1 MTNWARLIILSIV
14 LGLAKANNFMRVILM
29 AGMGLAGLWMV
40 HTLAQDFHTIVQ
52 SGFGSGGHGFGG
64 GGGGGGDKLY
74 NSKWETKANVPKNRQ
89 SSGAFLDDELKVFK
103 RSVTEAAKT
112 KPHINWDVVIK
123 RDPVSCARSFICQ
136 LQASREEELSR
147 EEKIILNL
155 TKMAADD
162 ESSYAGQELREAL
175 DNGVSVTYPHDC
187 MKMYRFCPYTKK
199 MMMTLLRVFGG

>member
-1 MTNWARLIILSIV
+1 MVDMTNWARLIILSIV

-74 NSKWETKANVPKNRQ
+74 NN
-89 SSGAFLDDELKVFK
+89 DELKVFK

>member
-74 NSKWETKANVPKNRQ
+74 NN
-89 SSGAFLDDELKVFK
+89 DELKVFK